1 MGLTGR
7 ELEDTAMFEVEVYE
21 DTGFGRA
28 LDEAPYLNTPLR
40 RSKKDP
46 PPPL

>member
-7 ELEDTAMFEVEVYE
+7 EFENTDVFEVDVYK
-21 DTGFGRA
+21 DTGYGRA

-40 RSKKDP
+40 RSKKE